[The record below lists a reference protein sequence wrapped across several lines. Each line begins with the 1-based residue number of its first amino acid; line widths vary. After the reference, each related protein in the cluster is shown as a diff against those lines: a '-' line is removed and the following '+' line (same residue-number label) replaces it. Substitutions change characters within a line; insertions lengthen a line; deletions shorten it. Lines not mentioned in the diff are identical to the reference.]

1 MVSVVVYAD
10 FQILRWKD
18 AVELW
23 AADQS
28 GIWAFACKKMPDV
41 TKAFAMVCFDEVF
54 KTVTNVLVRF
64 ESLAYESEREDSS
77 MIKRCMFQFASKFLF
92 LYYYAFVAQDF
103 VRLQKSLLTVLV
115 ASIVIQNGKELLL
128 PLLKER
134 WRYVRFFQKLKRTTD
149 DPSFGAGDE
158 LRLSELREDFDFE
171 CYQGTFED
179 YIELFLQFGQVILF
193 APVFPL
199 GPLLAV
205 VNNVVEI
212 RGDAYKLLYE
222 ENLPL
227 TREGRWDAK
236 TGKGSLDINVW
247 MSALT
252 VLSYLAVVTTMGLL
266 AVDMNPR
273 EDGYQ
278 HWLVGQHPWITTL
291 FDVVLVLV
299 AAEHA
304 VFVAKGWISYM
315 LPASKG
321 AAHLEQKY
329 FVQWTDSMMWP
340 ATKTKG
346 PSGRSTGNRRS
357 RSRPVRSKANK
368 LE

>member
-1 MVSVVVYAD
+1 M
-10 FQILRWKD
+10 
-18 AVELW
+18 
-23 AADQS
+23 
-28 GIWAFACKKMPDV
+28 
-41 TKAFAMVCFDEVF
+41 
-54 KTVTNVLVRF
+54 
-64 ESLAYESEREDSS
+64 
-77 MIKRCMFQFASKFLF
+77 
-92 LYYYAFVAQDF
+92 
-103 VRLQKSLLTVLV
+103 
-115 ASIVIQNGKELLL
+115 
-128 PLLKER
+128 
-134 WRYVRFFQKLKRTTD
+134 
-149 DPSFGAGDE
+149 
-158 LRLSELREDFDFE
+158 
-171 CYQGTFED
+171 
-179 YIELFLQFGQVILF
+179 
-193 APVFPL
+193 
-199 GPLLAV
+199 
-205 VNNVVEI
+205 NNVVEI